1 MATPVNMN
9 TLPSS
14 GVPTTVNPTVL
25 SAGSAAAST
34 LNTPPGSA
42 ASTFNT
48 PPGTV
53 APAAAKIYSAVN
65 ANVGSSTA
73 SQIGALSTGSASTFG
88 AAQLGGG
95 QDSTNAATQLNDI
108 TSSNSPAMALAAQQG
123 YLSAAGRGLGNSSL
137 ASGASEAAL
146 VAGATPLAQQ
156 NAQEAEAAKAQNT
169 QLQTQAS
176 EFNSA
181 QDTAA
186 KEQQASLNTQNSQA
200 NVATQAAMAQF
211 NAQSVNTANAT
222 TVAAQNSM
230 TQLAQQLTTELKN
243 TYTSGQQA
251 QALANVQGQWSSLI
265 SSNSAAASLYGQM
278 LSSIGTMM
286 NNQNLGPNQAAAGV
300 TALITQLNSA
310 LTVMNE
316 IQGGTLGVTK
326 EATGGSSSTTPA
338 KPGTTTPTTSPLLP
352 GNYPVVAHG

>member
-1 MATPVNMN
+1 MTTPVSISP
-9 TLPSS
+9 TIGIGSPQTSILSQGSS
-14 GVPTTVNPTVL
+14 
-25 SAGSAAAST
+25 S
-34 LNTPPGSA
+34 
-42 ASTFNT
+42 FNAQ
-48 PPGTV
+48 PGTV
-53 APAAAKIYSAVN
+53 APGAVSTYGASI

-73 SQIGALSTGSASTFG
+73 GQIGALSTGSASTFN
-88 AAQLGGG
+88 AAGLGGG

-108 TSSNSPAMALAAQQG
+108 TSSNSPAMQLAAQQG

-186 KEQQASLNTQNSQA
+186 KEQQAQINSTNSQF
-200 NVATQAAMAQF
+200 NVSTQAAMAQF
-211 NAQSVNTANAT
+211 NAQNITTANAT
-222 TVAAQNSM
+222 TAAAQNSM
-230 TQLAQQLTTELKN
+230 TQLAQQLSTQLKN

-278 LSSIGTMM
+278 LSSIGAIM
-286 NNQNLGPNQAAAGV
+286 NNQNIDPTKAASGV

-316 IQGGTLGVTK
+316 IQGGTLGTTQ
-326 EATGGSSSTTPA
+326 ENPTTGGATTSPA
-338 KPGTTTPTTSPLLP
+338 KPGVVPTTTPVKPGVVQPPVAPGVSPTGGL
-352 GNYPVVAHG
+352 NVQHG

>member
-1 MATPVNMN
+1 MATLATGVSS
-9 TLPSS
+9 PSTS
-14 GVPTTVNPTVL
+14 VL
-25 SAGSAAAST
+25 SQGSASFNAQPAA
-34 LNTPPGSA
+34 
-42 ASTFNT
+42 
-48 PPGTV
+48 V
-53 APAAAKIYSAVN
+53 APAAVSTYKAAV

-73 SQIGALSTGSASTFG
+73 SQIGALPTGSASTFN

-95 QDSTNAATQLNDI
+95 KDSTNAATQLNDI
-108 TSSNSPAMALAAQQG
+108 TSSNSPAMQLAAQQG

-181 QDTAA
+181 QKTAA
-186 KEQQASLNTQNSQA
+186 QEQQASINTQNSQFNA
-200 NVATQAAMAQF
+200 SNQAAMAQF
-211 NAQSVNTANAT
+211 NAQNITTANAT
-222 TVAAQNSM
+222 TASAQNSM
-230 TQLAQQLTTELKN
+230 KQLAQQLTTQLKN

-251 QALANVQGQWSSLI
+251 QALANMQGQWSSLI

-278 LSSIGTMM
+278 LSSIGTLM
-286 NNQNLGPNQAAAGV
+286 NNKDIDPSHAASGV

-316 IQGGTLGVTK
+316 IQGGTLGTTQENPVTG
-326 EATGGSSSTTPA
+326 ASTTTPA
-338 KPGTTTPTTSPLLP
+338 KPGSTIAVPAPPAPKYP
-352 GNYPVVAHG
+352 GRIP